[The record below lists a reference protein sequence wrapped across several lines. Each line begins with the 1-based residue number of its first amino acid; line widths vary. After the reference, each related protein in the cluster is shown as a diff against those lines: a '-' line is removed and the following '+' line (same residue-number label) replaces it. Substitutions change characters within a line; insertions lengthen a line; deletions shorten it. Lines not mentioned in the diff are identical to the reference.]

1 MIRFFVALVCA
12 AMVPGCIVS
21 DTEKPWSPCV
31 TSCMKSMR
39 LCTRA
44 PPNQCKGARPKCE
57 AECGE
62 VSP

>member
-1 MIRFFVALVCA
+1 MNRFVLALVHA
-12 AMVPGCIVS
+12 AVVSGCMVS

-31 TSCMKSMR
+31 VSCMKSMR

-44 PPNQCKGARPKCE
+44 PPSQCKGERPKCE

-62 VSP
+62 VSR